1 MSVDPDVLFYVSILF
16 AVAGAAEFVLGV
28 WLLSQ
33 ADKNKKFPGSMM
45 QGSGLG
51 FMAGAAII
59 HFAGGYDWAFVAGLV
74 AVGVGSTA
82 GALSGARYLKV
93 RGETLQ

>member
-1 MSVDPDVLFYVSILF
+1 MSVEPDVLFYVSILF
-16 AVAGAAEFVLGV
+16 AVVGVAEFILGV

-33 ADKNKKFPGSMM
+33 ADKNKKFPGSVI

-51 FMAGAAII
+51 FMAGAAIL
-59 HFAGGYDWAFVAGLV
+59 HFAAGHDWVLIAGLA
-74 AVGVGSTA
+74 AVGVGSTT
-82 GALSGARYLKV
+82 GALSGVRYLKV